1 MNTQSTRSRSQSA
14 ATFVRPAYYAII
26 ALLAL
31 GACGGNADNNPGT
44 DAGPDGPLL
53 PDDGPCAPGAL
64 RCNGNNAQQCNAE
77 GTRWETLEVCTTF
90 CQDGLCALD
99 GLDVAAD
106 MALEGSVLVAGAV
119 TVRNGATL
127 SSTTGNLTITADSI
141 TVESGGSISMAP
153 TGNSPLGKGTDVFT
167 CTSCTPGGG
176 GYGTVRPWG
185 SDTDS
190 DVQAGSP
197 GGRMTTSVTP
207 QPEAAPGGGVV
218 KLLATQIVIAG
229 QITANGANGGS
240 NTTGCA
246 VGGGGGSGG
255 GILLAGDDITVSGSI
270 SAAGGL
276 GGPTNPNCGLP
287 LFGGVG
293 GDGRVKIL
301 HGAHVDVVAG
311 GVVGRLTKGL
321 APPIPLRSLSHPD
334 PTKIYNDGFLSLDV
348 SWTKAFPSLQ
358 GYYVRLDNTP
368 LSPPTAA
375 DAEFLSVDKVSFS
388 PNDVSEGANF
398 VHIVSVDAQSAIGT
412 VETVFPLQI
421 NTQGP
426 SVASSSHPDEA
437 TFTSNT
443 NPFFTWN
450 YPQGDENVAGA
461 YYVLDQFGTTV
472 PSAADTPVPA
482 TQKQLL
488 KSGVTEG
495 VWVLHVVSID
505 TAGRLSK
512 QAGHY
517 RVNIGTDPG
526 AGAVIG
532 RVVNA
537 QALAVP
543 NATVSINRGLY
554 ETTTD
559 SAGNFTLTG
568 VTAGSW
574 ELSVKSGA
582 ATSSKTITV
591 VTNQTTPGDMTL

>member
-1 MNTQSTRSRSQSA
+1 M
-14 ATFVRPAYYAII
+14 
-26 ALLAL
+26 LAF
-31 GACGGNADNNPGT
+31 GACGGNADNPGT
-44 DAGPDGPLL
+44 DAGTDGEQLL

-77 GTRWETLEVCTTF
+77 GTRWDTLETCATF

-99 GLDVAAD
+99 GLDVTSD
-106 MALEGSVLVAGAV
+106 MSLEGSILVAGAV
-119 TVRNGATL
+119 TVRAGATL
-127 SSTTGNLTITADSI
+127 SSTTGNLAITADSI
-141 TVESGGSISMAP
+141 TVETGGSISMAP
-153 TGNSPLGKGTDVFT
+153 TGASIFGKGTDAT
-167 CTSCTPGGG
+167 CSNCTPGGG

-190 DVQAGSP
+190 DVQAGSA
-197 GGRMTTSVTP
+197 GGKMFVNP
-207 QPEAAPGGGVV
+207 APAPATGGGVV
-218 KLLATQIVIAG
+218 KLLATKISIAG

-240 NTTGCA
+240 NTQSCA
-246 VGGGGGSGG
+246 IGGGGGSGG

-270 SAAGGL
+270 SSAGGL

-301 HGAHVDVVAG
+301 HGSKVEVAEG
-311 GVVGRLTKGL
+311 AVVGRLTKGL
-321 APPIPLRSLSHPD
+321 APPIPLRSQSHPD

-348 SWTKAFPSLQ
+348 SWSKAFPTLQ
-358 GYYVRLDNTP
+358 GYYVRLDTAP
-368 LSPPTAA
+368 LDPPTAA
-375 DAEFLSVDKVSFS
+375 DAEFQAVDKVSFS
-388 PNDVSEGANF
+388 PNDVLDGANY
-398 VHIVSVDAQSAIGT
+398 VHVVSVDAQSAIGT

-421 NTQGP
+421 NTSGP
-426 SVASSSHPDEA
+426 SVTSSSHPGQT

-443 NPFFTWN
+443 NPFFSWS

-472 PSAADTPVPA
+472 PSAADTAVPA
-482 TQKQLL
+482 SQKQVL
-488 KSGVTEG
+488 KSGIPEG

-517 RVNIGTDPG
+517 RINIGTDPG
-526 AGAVIG
+526 AGAVLG
-532 RVVNA
+532 RVVNNQS
-537 QALAVP
+537 QAVQG
-543 NATVSINRGLY
+543 ATVSINRGLY

-568 VTAGSW
+568 VTAGAW

-582 ATSSKTITV
+582 ATASKTITV
-591 VTNQTTPGDMTL
+591 TPNQTTPGDITL